1 MEEKRVFNK
10 DGYDRREFDK
20 KGIHKNGTHYDYNGF
35 DINGYDRDGYDK
47 RGYDKDGY
55 DRDGYMILGYNRDG
69 YDRDGYDERGYDR
82 DGYDER
88 GYDKEGYDRNGYS
101 YLGFNKK
108 RIHKNGTRYDDD
120 GYDFRGLDKDGYDRD
135 GYNRY
140 GYNNRG
146 FNKKGVHRNGTI
158 YDEKGFRRG
167 GKHKNGTRY
176 DDDGYD
182 FRGLDKDGFNRD
194 GVNKNGL
201 NRHQIRE
208 EKNQRRANYL
218 GLINKAEK
226 LGKGE
231 MSLEDYVKSSKTSI
245 EELIEFAKK
254 EKMSADVIR
263 GLHKYK
269 KLYAVYK
276 KPFSKK
282 QYLEGTILLING
294 QEVRPTETDVDKC
307 IEFLKANDSLICD
320 KTVKDTVRKY
330 LRGEIDVTIK
340 DEELQ
345 EQSEEDKTNIIENK
359 YTIKQNLVEVLVGQ
373 QKKIKAQETEITDLK
388 SQNKGEV

>member
-10 DGYDRREFDK
+10 DGYDRRGFDK

-69 YDRDGYDERGYDR
+69 YDID
-82 DGYDER
+82 
-88 GYDKEGYDRNGYS
+88 GYDRNGYS
-101 YLGFNKK
+101 HLGFNKK
-108 RIHKNGTRYDDD
+108 GIHRNGTRYGDD
-120 GYDFRGLDKDGYDRD
+120 G
-135 GYNRY
+135 
-140 GYNNRG
+140 
-146 FNKKGVHRNGTI
+146 
-158 YDEKGFRRG
+158 YDEKGF
-167 GKHKNGTRY
+167 GKKGIHKNGTRY

-269 KLYAVYK
+269 KPYAVYK

-282 QYLEGTILLING
+282 QYLEGTILLIDG

-359 YTIKQNLVEVLVGQ
+359 HTIKQNLVEVLVGQ